1 MWETSSHQRKGA
13 ETMTVQKEDV
23 VIGFVGTGVM
33 GKSMASHLMKAGY
46 RVLVYNRTKA
56 KAEELIAQGATWMDR
71 VSDLAA
77 AARVIITMVG
87 YPKDVEEIYLG
98 TDGIVHHAK
107 PGAYLIDM
115 TTSKPS
121 LARTIYEEAK
131 KRSLFALDA
140 PVSGGDVG
148 AREARLTIMV
158 GGDED
163 AYAAVEPILRVMGTN
178 VIRQGGPGAGQHTK
192 MCNQIAIATNM
203 IGVCEAI
210 AYAKKAGLDPSRVL
224 QSIEA
229 GAAGSWSLSNLAPR
243 MIAGNFAPGFYVK
256 HFIKD
261 MAIALEAAKEM
272 GLMTPGLE
280 LSKSL
285 YEELAAQGEENSGT
299 QALIKWFDKEFAAS
313 V

>member
-1 MWETSSHQRKGA
+1 
-13 ETMTVQKEDV
+13 MTVQKEDV

-261 MAIALEAAKEM
+261 MTIALEAAKEM